1 MEDKRYNL
9 NEQGDMIMK
18 AIKVFLIGFAVWFVS
33 VFITGWIMPIPE
45 VMGGSIVFMGINY
58 LCYTLVK
65 LSENQK

>member
-1 MEDKRYNL
+1 
-9 NEQGDMIMK
+9 MK